1 MRQQCFGS
9 HLIIDL
15 DGEWMKQGRQI
26 IVKGACWTNRVD
38 SDNISPESLDLAS
51 QLVNFN
57 IRSLLYSSCTILKT
71 IRAILLENLE
81 CIEI

>member
-1 MRQQCFGS
+1 
-9 HLIIDL
+9 
-15 DGEWMKQGRQI
+15 MKQGRQI
-26 IVKGACWTNRVD
+26 IVNGACWTDSVD
-38 SDNISPESLDLAS
+38 SDNISPENLDLAS

-57 IRSLLYSSCTILKT
+57 TPSNFET

>member
-1 MRQQCFGS
+1 
-9 HLIIDL
+9 
-15 DGEWMKQGRQI
+15 MKQGRQI
-26 IVKGACWTNRVD
+26 IVKGSCWTNRVD

-51 QLVNFN
+51 QLLNFN
-57 IRSLLYSSCTILKT
+57 TPSLLYSSCTILKT

>member
-26 IVKGACWTNRVD
+26 IVIGACWTNRVD

-57 IRSLLYSSCTILKT
+57 IPSLLYSSCTILKT

>member
-1 MRQQCFGS
+1 MN
-9 HLIIDL
+9 
-15 DGEWMKQGRQI
+15 QGRQI

-38 SDNISPESLDLAS
+38 SDNISPESLDLAN

-57 IRSLLYSSCTILKT
+57 TPSLLYSSCTILKT
-71 IRAILLENLE
+71 IRTILLENLE

>member
-1 MRQQCFGS
+1 M
-9 HLIIDL
+9 D
-15 DGEWMKQGRQI
+15 EAEK
-26 IVKGACWTNRVD
+26 TNNCERGML
-38 SDNISPESLDLAS
+38 DNISPESLDLAS

-57 IRSLLYSSCTILKT
+57 TPSLLYSSYTILET